1 MAKFKTRILI
11 GAILIA
17 ICGIYFAGGVSAR
30 KKADRLTHALSVAK
44 NDNLLVIDSYEVE
57 IGGLKR
63 QVYEKEQ
70 LILTKNEAIKTGYLE
85 KERYR
90 KLYLNSISHVADL
103 TIEISI
109 LKDSLTHTGVI
120 VSVPD
125 PVTHAEAPAILL
137 PFTFQKYD
145 RWIKLDGTFDTKGNM
160 YYSLLLPDI
169 DIDLTIGTKK
179 QQPVISAMT
188 SYPYITSI
196 NISSVQVVRTERL
209 YNKSWFWGGIG
220 FAGGVVVSH
229 YLR

>member
-1 MAKFKTRILI
+1 MKKYLYITL
-11 GAILIA
+11 AILIA
-17 ICGIYFAGGVSAR
+17 SLVIFYAGGVSAR
-30 KKADRLTHALSVAK
+30 KKADRLTHQLAVARI
-44 NDNLLVIDSYEVE
+44 DNLELIDSYEVE

-109 LKDSLTHTGVI
+109 LKDSLSHTGVL

-125 PVTHAEAPAILL
+125 PVTHDERPAILL

-145 RWIKLDGTFDTKGNM
+145 RWIKLDGTFDIKGSM
-160 YYSLLLPDI
+160 YYSLVIPGI

-179 QQPVISAMT
+179 KQPVISAMT
-188 SYPYITSI
+188 TYPYITSI
-196 NISSVQVVRTERL
+196 NISSVQVVSPDRF
-209 YNKSWFWGGIG
+209 YNKTWFKMGVG
-220 FAGGVVVSH
+220 FAGGIIASH

>member
-1 MAKFKTRILI
+1 MGKFKNRILI
-11 GAILIA
+11 GVILSLSV
-17 ICGIYFAGGVSAR
+17 GLFYLGGVSAR
-30 KKADRLTHALSVAK
+30 KKADRLTHALIVAR
-44 NDNLLVIDSYEVE
+44 NDKLELINSYEIE

-109 LKDSLTHTGVI
+109 LKDSLTHTGVL

-125 PVTHAEAPAILL
+125 PVTHDERPAILL

-145 RWIKLDGTFDTKGNM
+145 RWIKLDGTFDIKGSM
-160 YYSLLLPDI
+160 YYSLVIPGI

-179 QQPVISAMT
+179 KQPVISAMT
-188 SYPYITSI
+188 TYPYITSI

-220 FAGGVVVSH
+220 FAGGVVASH

>member
-1 MAKFKTRILI
+1 MKKTILVILLILI
-11 GAILIA
+11 GLLAVF
-17 ICGIYFAGGVSAR
+17 YAGGVSAR
-30 KKADRLTHALSVAK
+30 KKADQLVHALSVAK
-44 NDNLLVIDSYEVE
+44 IDNLLVIDSYEVE

-109 LKDSLTHTGVI
+109 LKDSLSHTGVI

-125 PVTHAEAPAILL
+125 PVTHAERPAILL

-160 YYSLLLPDI
+160 YYSLLIPDI
-169 DIDLTIGTKK
+169 DIDLTTGNKK
-179 QQPVISAMT
+179 RSRDPVISAMT
-188 SYPYITSI
+188 TYPYITSI
-196 NISSVQVVRTERL
+196 NISSVQVIKPDRF
-209 YNKSWFWGGIG
+209 YNKTWFKLGVG
-220 FAGGVVVSH
+220 FAGGVVASH

>member
-1 MAKFKTRILI
+1 MKKYIVFIV
-11 GAILIA
+11 LIA
-17 ICGIYFAGGVSAR
+17 ICGIFYAGGVSAR
-30 KKADRLTHALSVAK
+30 KKADRLTHALAVAR
-44 NDNLLVIDSYEVE
+44 NDNLELIDSYEIE

-70 LILTKNEAIKTGYLE
+70 LVLTKNEAIKTGYLE

-120 VSVPD
+120 VTVPD
-125 PVTHAEAPAILL
+125 PVTHDERPAILL

-145 RWIKLDGTFDTKGNM
+145 RWIKLDGTFDVKGTM

-179 QQPVISAMT
+179 KQPVVSAMT
-188 SYPYITSI
+188 TYPYISSI
-196 NISSVQVVRTERL
+196 NISSVQVVSPDRF
-209 YNKSWFWGGIG
+209 YNKTWFKMGVG
-220 FAGGVVVSH
+220 FAGGIVASH

>member
-1 MAKFKTRILI
+1 MKKYIVFIV
-11 GAILIA
+11 LIA
-17 ICGIYFAGGVSAR
+17 ICGIFYAGGVSAR
-30 KKADRLTHALSVAK
+30 KKADRLTHALAVARI
-44 NDNLLVIDSYEVE
+44 DNLLVIDSYEVE

-109 LKDSLTHTGVI
+109 LKDSLSHTGVI

-125 PVTHAEAPAILL
+125 PVTHAERPAILL

-160 YYSLLLPDI
+160 YYSLLIPDI
-169 DIDLTIGTKK
+169 DIDLTTGNKK
-179 QQPVISAMT
+179 RSRDPVISAMT
-188 SYPYITSI
+188 TYPYITSI
-196 NISSVQVVRTERL
+196 NISSVQVIKPDRF
-209 YNKSWFWGGIG
+209 YNKTWFKLGVG
-220 FAGGVVVSH
+220 FAGGVVASH

>member
-1 MAKFKTRILI
+1 MKKYLYITL
-11 GAILIA
+11 AILIA
-17 ICGIYFAGGVSAR
+17 SLVIFYAGGVSAR
-30 KKADRLTHALSVAK
+30 KKADRLTHALAVARI
-44 NDNLLVIDSYEVE
+44 DNLLVIDSYEVE

-63 QVYEKEQ
+63 MVYEKEQ
-70 LILTKNEAIKTGYLE
+70 LVLTKNEAIKTGYLE

-125 PVTHAEAPAILL
+125 PVTHDERPAILL

-160 YYSLLLPDI
+160 YYSLLIPDI

-179 QQPVISAMT
+179 KQPVVSAMT
-188 SYPYITSI
+188 SYPYISSI
-196 NISSVQVVRTERL
+196 NISSVQVVKPDRF
-209 YNKSWFWGGIG
+209 YNKTWFKVGIG
-220 FAGGVVVSH
+220 FAGGVVASH

>member
-1 MAKFKTRILI
+1 MKKYIIL
-11 GAILIA
+11 AVLIA
-17 ICGIYFAGGVSAR
+17 FAAVFYAGGVSAR
-30 KKADRLTHALSVAK
+30 KKADRLVHALAVAK
-44 NDNLLVIDSYEVE
+44 IDNLLVIDSYEVE
-57 IGGLKR
+57 IGGLKH

-90 KLYLNSISHVADL
+90 KLYLNSISHVADM

-109 LKDSLTHTGVI
+109 LKDSLSHTGVLI
-120 VSVPD
+120 SVPD
-125 PVTHAEAPAILL
+125 PVIHDERPAILL

-145 RWIKLDGTFDTKGNM
+145 RWIKLDGTFDIKGSM
-160 YYSLLLPDI
+160 YYSLVIPGI

-179 QQPVISAMT
+179 KQPVISAMT
-188 SYPYITSI
+188 TYPYITSI

-220 FAGGVVVSH
+220 FAGGVVASH

>member
-1 MAKFKTRILI
+1 MKKYIVFIV
-11 GAILIA
+11 LIA

-30 KKADRLTHALSVAK
+30 KKADRLTHALAVARI
-44 NDNLLVIDSYEVE
+44 DNLLVIDSYEVE

-70 LILTKNEAIKTGYLE
+70 MILTKNEAIKTGYLE

-109 LKDSLTHTGVI
+109 LKDSLSHTGVI

-125 PVTHAEAPAILL
+125 PVTHAERPAILL

-145 RWIKLDGTFDTKGNM
+145 RWIKLDGTFDVKGTM
-160 YYSLLLPDI
+160 YYSLVLPDI
-169 DIDLTIGTKK
+169 DIDLTIGMKK
-179 QQPVISAMT
+179 KQPVISAMT
-188 SYPYITSI
+188 TYPYISAI
-196 NISSVQVVRTERL
+196 NISSVQVVSPDRF
-209 YNKSWFWGGIG
+209 YNKTWFKVGIG
-220 FAGGVVVSH
+220 FAGGVVASH